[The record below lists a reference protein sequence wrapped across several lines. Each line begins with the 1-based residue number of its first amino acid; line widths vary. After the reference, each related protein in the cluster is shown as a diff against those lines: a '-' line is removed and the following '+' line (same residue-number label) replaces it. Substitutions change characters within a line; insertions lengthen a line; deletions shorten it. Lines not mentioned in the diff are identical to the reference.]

1 MRVNHLITNIRR
13 INALD
18 FLKQGLKPFTGMG
31 PGPGRGRTSCSI
43 KRPAAAM
50 RSMMHR
56 ALVAIATA
64 AIVVL
69 LQVTYKGNLANK

>member
-31 PGPGRGRTSCSI
+31 SGPGRGRTSCSN
-43 KRPAAAM
+43 KRPAAATD
-50 RSMMHR
+50 R
-56 ALVAIATA
+56 
-64 AIVVL
+64 
-69 LQVTYKGNLANK
+69 